1 MIEIDNIVLND
12 VEKGFSLPPKPELLT
27 QLHELLQSSEP
38 ELGQI
43 ADLIATDVATSAAV
57 LKVIN
62 SSSYGF
68 SRTITDIKQAVM
80 FLGLNSVTNLV
91 TGFLLKQA
99 YDQSQCCISLERF
112 WDTANEIS
120 EVAMLI
126 GRKMPVQVPL
136 ESLHMLGLFHDAG
149 IPAMALKFDDYVNV
163 LSSANNNHDMLLV
176 DQESAIYNTNH
187 ATIGYFLATSWNL
200 PKPICKLILRHH
212 DLEFFKEPH
221 EQDFACT
228 MAALKMAE
236 HLVQINKRFVS
247 VPDWAHLK
255 TDILHVLELDE
266 DAYQDI
272 KDDVEELFS

>member
-1 MIEIDNIVLND
+1 MIEIDNVVLND

-27 QLHELLQSSEP
+27 DLHDLLQSDEP

-68 SRTITDIKQAVM
+68 SRTITDIRQAVM
-80 FLGLNSVTNLV
+80 FLGLNSVTHLV

-99 YDQSQCCISLERF
+99 FDQSQCCISLERF

-120 EVAMLI
+120 EVAMII
-126 GRKMPVQVPL
+126 GRKIPVKIPL

-149 IPAMALKFDDYVNV
+149 IPAMALKFDDYANV
-163 LSSANNNHDMLLV
+163 LSCANSNYDMLLV
-176 DQESAIYNTNH
+176 DQEEAIYNTNH
-187 ATIGYFLATSWNL
+187 ATIGYFLANSWNL

-212 DLEFFKEPH
+212 DMEYFKENH
-221 EQDFACT
+221 EQELACT
-228 MAALKMAE
+228 MATLKMAE

-247 VPDWAHLK
+247 VPDWAHIK
-255 TDILHVLELDE
+255 ADVLHVLELDE

-272 KDDVEELFS
+272 KDDVEEIFN